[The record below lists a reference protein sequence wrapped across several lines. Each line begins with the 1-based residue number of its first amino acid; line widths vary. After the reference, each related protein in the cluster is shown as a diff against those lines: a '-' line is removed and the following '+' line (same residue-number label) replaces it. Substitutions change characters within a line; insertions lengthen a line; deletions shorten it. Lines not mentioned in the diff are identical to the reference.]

1 MAVVI
6 DGTNGISSPDYEVD
20 GVTGQV
26 YPVVS
31 GTAVTASGASVD
43 FTDIPSWVK
52 RITVMLVGV
61 STAAAGAA
69 RIHVGTSSGLVT
81 TGYEG
86 GTMTNTTTPVNSA
99 TSLASAPEGIAG
111 FSTTSGATVVH
122 GIFTVC
128 NVTGNTWAGSGTVYR
143 SGDSIATYSNGNIAL
158 SGVLDRISVVATT
171 STFDAGTINIL
182 YE

>member
-1 MAVVI
+1 MSLI
-6 DGTNGISSPDYEVD
+6 LSGTD
-20 GVTGQV
+20 GVQGNSGAI
-26 YPVVS
+26 VS
-31 GTAVTASGASVD
+31 GTAVSASGTSVD

-52 RITVMLVGV
+52 RITVMIAGV

-69 RIHVGTSSGLVT
+69 RIRVGTSSGLVT

-86 GTMTNTTTPVNSA
+86 GTMTNTTAPANSA

-128 NVTGNTWAGSGTVYR
+128 NVAGNTWAGSGSVYR
-143 SGDSIATYSNGNIAL
+143 SGDSAAVYSNGNIAL

-171 STFDAGTINIL
+171 STFDAGTINII